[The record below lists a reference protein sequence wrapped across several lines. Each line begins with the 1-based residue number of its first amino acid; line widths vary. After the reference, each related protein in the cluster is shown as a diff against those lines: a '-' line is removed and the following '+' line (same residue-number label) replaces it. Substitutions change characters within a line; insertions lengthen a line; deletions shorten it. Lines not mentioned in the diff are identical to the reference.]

1 MLTMYLSFRH
11 VSDFAMLVF
20 GNVIFAV
27 GGVLTYLW
35 WRADTGTVVQFATTL
50 VLLMFGY
57 PFMGPANRSAYTRA
71 IHSRPDLAD
80 SLGVLQGLLVQA
92 FTIGGIVGPLF
103 VTKFILREP
112 QEVDSSRDP
121 HELTQW
127 AWLVPT
133 FSMLII
139 TGLLYEEFILGS
151 KSQPETVDEA
161 VDETSKLVAKKQQD
175 RRRSSIAEINQAFSP
190 EYEVNRRV
198 SSETNALS
206 NGIICSSNPVET
218 AYETELRDEMLNDK
232 KEWEDIMKEAGEDIE
247 MME

>member
-1 MLTMYLSFRH
+1 
-11 VSDFAMLVF
+11 
-20 GNVIFAV
+20 
-27 GGVLTYLW
+27 
-35 WRADTGTVVQFATTL
+35 
-50 VLLMFGY
+50 MFGY

-112 QEVDSSRDP
+112 QEVDSSSDP
-121 HELTQW
+121 HELTQM

-151 KSQPETVDEA
+151 KSQPDTVDEEGA
-161 VDETSKLVAKKQQD
+161 VDETSKLVAKKQQTD
-175 RRRSSIAEINQAFSP
+175 DDPQLLKSIKHF
-190 EYEVNRRV
+190 R
-198 SSETNALS
+198 LS
-206 NGIICSSNPVET
+206 
-218 AYETELRDEMLNDK
+218 
-232 KEWEDIMKEAGEDIE
+232 MK
-247 MME
+247 